1 MKVIFKP
8 LTRDVK
14 APIEIDCEKRNR
26 LTIGRKD
33 GNDVILPF
41 RNVSS
46 FHAIIECVDGIVYLE
61 DLNSTNG
68 TFLNNSKITSRV
80 PVKNGD
86 RVRFASYEF
95 VAEFE
100 RKEEEK
106 IEQPEPAEG
115 TVLVDSSMVDEVLAE
130 TQERVKEENVANK
143 TVLYGVKGLI
153 QNGRL
158 VLLDEKGNFKEEF
171 ELDEIEISIGRDEK
185 NNIAIDHPSISRI
198 HCFINRKDD
207 FYEIVDND
215 STNGVFV
222 NGKKVK
228 KSILKNGDIVQLG
241 DVEFVFIAP
250 GELFS
255 PMLLKRDSKKKSG
268 FDRKKVYGTIFGIFL
283 LLFIILALLPSG
295 KNPRRKKISISLKE
309 LKLNVINSY
318 KNEDWDNVVYLV
330 ENFNLKGF
338 DKEYKKAKFE
348 IKNRKVYLKLVDLL
362 NENNFSEAKSL
373 LNTIPVDSVY
383 FQKGKNLLEERE
395 EEYLNKKYEE
405 IESLI
410 DENKIVEAYNLSG
423 ELKNQFPENEKV
435 KSLWEGL
442 SKKYELFMKKKRARV
457 QYIALRR
464 RVNKESKK
472 LVKEAEQLYLN
483 GEIVDAIAKIIDAQQ
498 LYLAKNLRV
507 PLRLKKL
514 KENLARVRDLYMS
527 GKKLVMQ
534 GKTEEA
540 ASKFEE
546 LFKISNKF
554 LFKKE
559 GKIENECKKLLK
571 DYYIDRADYFY
582 SQSNYA
588 KALSY
593 ATKVLDIE
601 PSNRRMLNLKREILR
616 TAKDLYNKGYIEQTQ
631 YGNCK
636 AALFYFKQVVEI
648 LPPDDPVYKKAVKR
662 IKQCEK

>member
-8 LTRDVK
+8 LTRDVET
-14 APIEIDCEKRNR
+14 PFEIDCKEKNR

-33 GNDVILPF
+33 GNDIILPF

-46 FHAIIECVDGIVYLE
+46 FHAIIECVDEIVYLE

-68 TFLNNSKITSRV
+68 TFLNNSKITGRV
-80 PVKNGD
+80 PLKD
-86 RVRFASYEF
+86 RDRIRFASYEF

-100 RKEEEK
+100 RREEEK
-106 IEQPEPAEG
+106 TEQPESAEG
-115 TVLVDSSMVDEVLAE
+115 TVLVDSSMVDEVLAQ
-130 TQERVKEENVANK
+130 TDDNKVQEDVVKK
-143 TVLYGVKGLI
+143 TVLYGVKGLV

-158 VLLDEKGNFKEEF
+158 ILLDEKGNFEKEF
-171 ELDEIEISIGRDEK
+171 ELNEIEMSIGRDEK
-185 NNIAIDHPSISRI
+185 NNIPIDHPSISRV
-198 HCFINRKDD
+198 HCFVNRKEDY
-207 FYEIVDND
+207 YEIVDNE

-228 KSILKNGDIVQLG
+228 KSILKNGDIVKLG
-241 DVEFVFIAP
+241 DKEFVYIAP

-268 FDRKKVYGTIFGIFL
+268 FNRKKVYGTIFGIFL
-283 LLFIILALLPSG
+283 LLLIILALLPSG
-295 KNPRRKKISISLKE
+295 ENPRRKKVSISLKE

-348 IKNRKVYLKLVDLL
+348 IENRKVYLKLVDLL
-362 NENNFSEAKSL
+362 NEDKFSEAKSL

-383 FQKGKNLLEERE
+383 FQKGKSLLEERE
-395 EEYLNKKYEE
+395 EEYLNKKCEE

-410 DENKIVEAYNLSG
+410 DNNKIVEAYNLSS

-435 KSLWEGL
+435 NSLWEEL
-442 SKKYELFMKKKRARV
+442 NKKYELFMKKKRARL

-464 RVNKESKK
+464 RINSKAEG

-534 GKTEEA
+534 GKTEDA

-582 SQSNYA
+582 SQSNYS

-601 PSNRRMLNLKREILR
+601 PSNRRMQNLKREILR

-648 LPPDDPVYKKAVKR
+648 LPPNDPVYKKAVKR